1 MSAVSRQVARGAAL
15 LDEKIPG
22 WAARIDLARLQ
33 MNSCHACVV
42 GQLFP
47 VESDWVTPYGKGMAA
62 LGVWDL
68 RGDAAGHGF
77 DGEDADALNT
87 EWRRV
92 IVKRRMAVP
101 EETAAVS

>member
-33 MNSCHACVV
+33 MASCHDCVI

-47 VESDWVTPYGKGMAA
+47 VKSDRVTPYGKGMAA

-77 DGEDADALNT
+77 DGADADALGA

-92 IVKRRMAVP
+92 IIGRRTATADELVKA
-101 EETAAVS
+101 S

>member
-22 WAARIDLARLQ
+22 WAERIDLARLQ
-33 MNSCHACVV
+33 MNSCHDCVI

-47 VESDWVTPYGKGMAA
+47 VESDWVTPYGRGMEA
-62 LGVWDL
+62 LGVWHL
-68 RGDAAGHGF
+68 RGDARGHGV
-77 DGEDADALNT
+77 DGEDADALNA

-92 IVKRRMAVP
+92 ITARRLAAELVKA
-101 EETAAVS
+101 S

>member
-22 WAARIDLARLQ
+22 WAERIDLARLQ
-33 MNSCHACVV
+33 MNSCHDCVI

-47 VESDWVTPYGKGMAA
+47 VESDWVTPYGRGMEA

-77 DGEDADALNT
+77 DGACAVALGA

-92 IVKRRMAVP
+92 IIKRRMAVP
-101 EETAAVS
+101 EETAAAS

>member
-22 WAARIDLARLQ
+22 WDERIDLARLQ
-33 MNSCHACVV
+33 MHSCHDCVI
-42 GQLFP
+42 GQLFTS
-47 VESDWVTPYGKGMAA
+47 VGDCVTPYGRGMEA

-68 RGDAAGHGF
+68 RGDAPGHGF
-77 DGEDADALNT
+77 DGEDADALNA

-92 IVKRRMAVP
+92 ITARRLAAELVKA
-101 EETAAVS
+101 S